1 MKSRQIPVALFIKFD
16 NRYRPPERGKTLGCM
31 VFLVGGR
38 EGIREL
44 SKTAF
49 QSFSHFNSKASMGPP
64 IPLFMCTH
72 SSAINRLI
80 KTLTFGSSADLWV
93 NISHL
98 PSLLLPQE
106 FEGRILGLNSSD
118 FREGKSFIAGVNL

>member
-16 NRYRPPERGKTLGCM
+16 NRYRPPERENIGLCG
-31 VFLVGGR
+31 VFGGR
-38 EGIREL
+38 ERERSREL
-44 SKTAF
+44 SETAF
-49 QSFSHFNSKASMGPP
+49 QSFSHFSSKASMGPP

-80 KTLTFGSSADLWV
+80 QTLTFGSSADLWV

-98 PSLLLPQE
+98 PSLPLPQE
-106 FEGRILGLNSSD
+106 FAGRILGLNSSD
-118 FREGKSFIAGVNL
+118 FREGRSFIAGVNL